1 MQTLPETD
9 VQTIITEIER
19 EIEEAKKA
27 NQDNNIISGSSSSI

>member
-19 EIEEAKKA
+19 EIEETKKA